1 MRQEMIVAD
10 QYTIARVIE
19 AHKVTSMAW
28 AEQHLPRLAG
38 HIDAGLIVQEVSDR
52 RAGLKSF
59 QIFVDRRRCFGLGF
73 RHTGSQEQLQPKAQA
88 LRSISG
94 PVLYRRLSQWM
105 GPDLGAARLDE
116 ALNQPVVIGMGV
128 RNDDAL
134 EILNTH
140 PKLSQPSRQ
149 CLCGIGRMRS
159 GIDQRQRIAL
169 EKVGMDGSDGDRS
182 RQRDTVDS
190 SQDGCIKGVDGNGTH
205 RLFFF
210 ALDQDG
216 PGTALDNFV
225 LLIAH
230 LDLQR
235 DVSAAQPWHR
245 LQL

>member
-10 QYTIARVIE
+10 QHTITRVIE
-19 AHKVTSMAW
+19 ADKVASMART
-28 AEQHLPRLAG
+28 EQHLPRFAG
-38 HIDAGLIVQEVSDR
+38 HLDAGLIVQEVGNR

-59 QIFVDRRRCFGLGF
+59 QIFVDCRRCFSLRL
-73 RHTGSQEQLQPKAQA
+73 RHTGSQQQLQPKVQA
-88 LRSISG
+88 LRSVGG
-94 PVLYRRLSQWM
+94 PVLYYWLSQRM
-105 GPDLGAARLDE
+105 GPDFSAARLNQT
-116 ALNQPVVIGMGV
+116 LNQPIVVGMSMG
-128 RNDDAL
+128 NDDAL
-134 EILNTH
+134 EVLNTN
-140 PKLSQPSRQ
+140 PKLSQPICQ

-169 EKVGMDGSDGDRS
+169 EKIGMDGSYGERS

-210 ALDQDG
+210 ALDQYG
-216 PGTALDNFV
+216 PCAALDNFV

-235 DVSAAQPWHR
+235 DVSAA
-245 LQL
+245 